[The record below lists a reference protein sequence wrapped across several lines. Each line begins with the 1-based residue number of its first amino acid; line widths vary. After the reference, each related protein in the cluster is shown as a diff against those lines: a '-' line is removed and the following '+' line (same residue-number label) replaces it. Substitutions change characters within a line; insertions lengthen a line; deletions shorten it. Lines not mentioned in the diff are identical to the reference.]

1 MKDHYATLG
10 VPRTASESDIK
21 KAYRKL
27 AGQHHPD
34 RGGDTARFQEIQ
46 AAYDVLGDAQRRH
59 QYDNPDRGFNT
70 QFHGQSPFDFNEIFQ
85 AFGVNLGAG
94 ANRRAHITPRMQLWI
109 GIRDVIEG
117 GPRLISVQ
125 TDQGVSNIEVNIPQ
139 GVQDGDTIR
148 YPGLA
153 PGSRDLI
160 ISYRLRPDPRWQRD
174 GLDLMTE
181 QTISIWD
188 LVLGS
193 TIEIADPLDKHL
205 ALVVPPRTQPNSL
218 LRLKGRGLP
227 ARRLP
232 GDNPGGRTGD
242 LLIKM
247 IAQIPKDIHPD
258 VISSIQ
264 HARDQ

>member
-1 MKDHYATLG
+1 MKDLYATLG
-10 VPRTASESDIK
+10 VSRTASEDEIK

-27 AGQHHPD
+27 ASQHHPD

-46 AAYDVLGDAQRRH
+46 AAYDVLGNAERRH
-59 QYDNPDRGFNT
+59 QYDNPPRGFNT
-70 QFHGQSPFDFNEIFQ
+70 QFHGQAPFDFNEIFQ

-94 ANRRAHITPRMQLWI
+94 PNRRSHMTPRMQLWV
-109 GIRDVIEG
+109 GLRDVIEG

-125 TDQGVSNIEVNIPQ
+125 TDQGVSNIEINIPQ

-153 PGSRDLI
+153 PGSRDLV

-174 GLDLMTE
+174 GLDLIAE
-181 QTISIWD
+181 QSISIWD
-188 LVLGS
+188 LLLGA
-193 TIEIADPLDKHL
+193 TIEILDPLDTRL
-205 ALVVPPRTQPNSL
+205 ALTVPPRTQPNSL

-227 ARRLP
+227 SRRLP
-232 GDNPGGRTGD
+232 GDNPNAKTGD

-247 IAQIPKDIHPD
+247 MAQIPKDIHPD
-258 VISSIQ
+258 VLTEIQ
-264 HARDQ
+264 RHRDQ